1 MRRRCVN
8 RKVETMKTIKMFMF
22 DGCPHCRRAQEL
34 IDEILKAHPEYA
46 KVPVEIIDERLHPEI
61 ADKYDYY
68 YVPTLFVGGEKL
80 MEGAPSR
87 EAIEK
92 VFARAAGE

>member
-1 MRRRCVN
+1 
-8 RKVETMKTIKMFMF
+8 MKEVKLFMF
-22 DGCPHCRRAQEL
+22 EGCPHCRRAQEL
-34 IDEILKAHPEYA
+34 IDAILAEHPEYA
-46 KVPVEIIDERLHPEI
+46 RVPLTVIDERLHPEV
-61 ADKYDYY
+61 ADQHDYY

-92 VFARAAGE
+92 VFARAVAE